1 MILTNEEIA
10 NIMRDFVQTLAKG
23 EVEKTLSFFTEDAVF
38 VTPNG
43 TFKGKDELRS
53 YLSAQAK
60 SMEDRTATETGNG
73 IMVEGNKAFFEHVLG
88 ATVQGRRAE
97 FLAMCAYEFS
107 NGKIKEVRTT
117 YDRLLIAQQAV
128 KGWLPK
134 MLVNLIVKQSEKM

>member
-1 MILTNEEIA
+1 MTNEEIA
-10 NIMRDFVQTLAKG
+10 NIMRDFVQTMAKG
-23 EVEKTLSFFTEDAVF
+23 DVEKTLSFFTEDGVF

-43 TFKGKDELRS
+43 TFKGKDELRRH
-53 YLSAQAK
+53 LSAEAE
-60 SMEDRTATETGNG
+60 SMQDRTATETGNG
-73 IMVEGNKAFFEHVLG
+73 IIVEGNKAFFEHVLG

-107 NGKIKEVRTT
+107 NGKIKEVRAT

-134 MLVNLIVKQSEKM
+134 MLVNFIVKQSEKM

>member
-1 MILTNEEIA
+1 MTNEEIA
-10 NIMRDFVQTLAKG
+10 NIMRDFVQTMAKG
-23 EVEKTLSFFTEDAVF
+23 DVEKTLSFFTEDGVF
-38 VTPNG
+38 ITPNG
-43 TFKGKDELRS
+43 TFKGQDELRRH
-53 YLSAQAK
+53 LSAEAE
-60 SMEDRTATETGNG
+60 SMQDRTATETGNG
-73 IMVEGNKAFFEHVLG
+73 IIVEGNKAFFEHVLG

-134 MLVNLIVKQSEKM
+134 MLVNFIVKQSEKM